1 MGPHA
6 VTFLDTSTTEQAIR
20 DLLAEGGSA
29 RAAVAYWGAGAT
41 KRLRIKAGQDLTVV
55 CDLMGGSCNPDE
67 VRKLQSLI
75 GPEKVRTHDRLHAKV
90 WIGKA
95 AAILGSSNASAN
107 GLCFEE
113 KEASALVEAN
123 VRVQDS
129 KVVAALDAWWNANVW
144 RDARPIT
151 EENLQLAS
159 ERFKQRR
166 KRRPIWAKGNLL
178 SSLQH
183 DPSAFADRGIC
194 VWVQNWAKA
203 SQEAVGMVEEIRTVR
218 SDPGIDLWE
227 NIEDPPAP
235 GSTVIDFNVGRG
247 LPKLTGLWHILDDQP
262 EYEDD
267 YDGPRLLLCRRVV
280 SYEALPLGNEKAWR
294 QAAKRASATGE
305 TEWSVDDFARRF
317 LG

>member
-6 VTFLDTSTTEQAIR
+6 VTFLDTSTTEQAIC

-41 KRLRIKAGQDLTVV
+41 KRLKIKASQDLTVV

-67 VRKLQSLI
+67 VRKLQSLV

-90 WIGKA
+90 WIGKT

-123 VRVQDS
+123 VLIQDS
-129 KVVAALDAWWNANVW
+129 KVVAALDGWWDANVW

-166 KRRPIWAKGNLL
+166 KERPIWAKGDLL

-183 DPSAFADRGIC
+183 DPSVFADRGIH
-194 VWVQNWAKA
+194 VWVWDCANA
-203 SQEAVGMVEEIRTVR
+203 SQKAFEMLGEIQSAR
-218 SDPGIDLWE
+218 DDLGIDFWE
-227 NIEDPPAP
+227 NIEGPPAP
-235 GSTVIDFNVGRG
+235 GSTVIDFNIGRR
-247 LPKLTGLWHILDDQP
+247 LPKLTGIWRILDDQP

-267 YDGPRLLLCRRVV
+267 WDGPKLLLCKRMKD
-280 SYEALPLGNEKAWR
+280 YETLPLGDKKVWR
-294 QAAKRASATGE
+294 QAAERAYATGG
-305 TEWSVDDFARRF
+305 TAWDVDDFARRF